1 MMVEVGVDGWGQ
13 LVSSPGSGESDDRAQ
28 VESGGMYGQ
37 KDADDRQRPHLLGRS
52 HQEQGRALGMGP

>member
-1 MMVEVGVDGWGQ
+1 MDGWGQ